1 METFIS
7 PFIHSFTYL
16 YMEQNWERHRVSAG
30 HDERSGKGWREA
42 SAVTLVLENSPHVG
56 WWRLRSKNTRK
67 SFIYSFN
74 LWKLFGLLKAFME
87 KNACKKIS
95 KEVVGTYEVRV
106 WAQSLTTQ
114 QLCYELCVCVC
125 VCVCVQGVG
134 GVPEHILGHQ
144 NPSHHIPHRV
154 SPVTGTL

>member
-1 METFIS
+1 M
-7 PFIHSFTYL
+7 
-16 YMEQNWERHRVSAG
+16 
-30 HDERSGKGWREA
+30 
-42 SAVTLVLENSPHVG
+42 
-56 WWRLRSKNTRK
+56 
-67 SFIYSFN
+67 
-74 LWKLFGLLKAFME
+74 WKLFGLLKAFME